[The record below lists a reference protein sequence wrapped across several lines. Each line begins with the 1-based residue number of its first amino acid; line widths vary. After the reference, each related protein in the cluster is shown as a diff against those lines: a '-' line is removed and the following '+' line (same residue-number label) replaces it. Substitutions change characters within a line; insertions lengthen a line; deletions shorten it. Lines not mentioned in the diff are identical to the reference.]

1 MTGERHPTPAERL
14 LALLEDEQTVET
26 LPAGEVRAELAGL
39 GVDPSRCVAFA
50 RALAG
55 GAGSPGA
62 RLLGSIDMAEEEE
75 DEIARLESAD
85 IGEVRARIPEGSA
98 ATIAA
103 AARRQA
109 GADSNVVAMKPRRSR
124 ILRWGGPLAGIA
136 ASVLVAAVLTLQYLN
151 PARQTVSSEVES
163 YATAPQV
170 ESPAEPATRA
180 DEADSL
186 ARDARPEAQNQRRAA
201 PPGAAADT
209 ERLAKQEFR
218 AAAPPAATPE
228 APASGLLGNVTEEP
242 ALADRPADDL
252 RARQPAAETEGA
264 GAVSEQLAAK
274 PDTKGK
280 PVGGIP
286 AIAATVIVDPSQVSP
301 AVQSQAVPQP
311 DLAARIDEARRLA
324 GNRPVIAL
332 YRIAGPAGRQDF
344 AQVPLAPAM
353 TQQMPAPTPLTQLL
367 GPAAQDYDFL
377 ALPSQ

>member
-14 LALLEDEQTVET
+14 LALLEDEQAFET
-26 LPAGEVRAELAGL
+26 LPAGEVRDELAGL
-39 GVDPSRCVAFA
+39 GIDPSRCVAFA

-55 GAGSPGA
+55 GAGSPSA
-62 RLLGSIDMAEEEE
+62 RLLGAIDVADDDE

-85 IGEVRARIPEGSA
+85 IEEVRARIPEGTA

-136 ASVLVAAVLTLQYLN
+136 ASVLVAAVVTLQYLN
-151 PARQTVSSEVES
+151 PARQTASFEVDS
-163 YATAPQV
+163 YATAPRADL
-170 ESPAEPATRA
+170 PAERETRA
-180 DEADSL
+180 DEADSV
-186 ARDARPEAQNQRRAA
+186 ARDARPEAQKQKRAA
-201 PPGAAADT
+201 PPEAGTDT
-209 ERLAKQEFR
+209 EPLAKQEFR
-218 AAAPPAATPE
+218 EAAPPAPE
-228 APASGLLGNVTEEP
+228 AAGSRGFGIVNEEP
-242 ALADRPADDL
+242 ALADRAADDL
-252 RARQPAAETEGA
+252 RARQPAAEAEGA
-264 GAVSEQLAAK
+264 GAVSERLAAK

-286 AIAATVIVDPSQVSP
+286 AIAATVILDPSQVSP

-332 YRIAGPAGRQDF
+332 YRIAGPAVRQDF
-344 AQVPLAPAM
+344 AQVPLAPAT